1 MEYLL
6 YAFIAYIIIDLIKW
20 SVFMASVQEINDAI
34 LVVSN
39 QLVEVDGKVDAVL
52 AGSIQP
58 SDLDGALA
66 AINGLGA
73 QVAAIN
79 VKLS

>member
-1 MEYLL
+1 
-6 YAFIAYIIIDLIKW
+6 
-20 SVFMASVQEINDAI
+20 MASVQEINDAI